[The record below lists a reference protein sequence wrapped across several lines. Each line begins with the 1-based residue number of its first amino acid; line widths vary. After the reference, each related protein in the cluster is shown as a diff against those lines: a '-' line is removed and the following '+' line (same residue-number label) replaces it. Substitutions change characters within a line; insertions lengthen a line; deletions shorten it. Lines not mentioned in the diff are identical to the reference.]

1 MLRVASSLDNVILR
15 LEGDIH
21 FFKKRRQCRYKNIDI
36 KFIAHHEITFMRY
49 KCTLKIERLESQII

>member
-21 FFKKRRQCRYKNIDI
+21 LKKKEDSVDI
-36 KFIAHHEITFMRY
+36 KTSNLVRTT
-49 KCTLKIERLESQII
+49 K

>member
-36 KFIAHHEITFMRY
+36 KFIAHLSVHM
-49 KCTLKIERLESQII
+49 SGV

>member
-1 MLRVASSLDNVILR
+1 MLRVAPSLDNVILR

-21 FFKKRRQCRYKNIDI
+21 LKKKRRQCRYKNI
-36 KFIAHHEITFMRY
+36 KFSAHHEITFMMY